1 VSAWPETHAVEDGA
15 FRWTAVQRMGLGVF
29 RGIGDAFGIAL
40 VRGSAT
46 FLWHRARGHAGRDF
60 WARCAGV
67 STGLHL
73 IKVQVLGCLVNEV
86 LDLDRRLS
94 C

>member
-1 VSAWPETHAVEDGA
+1 
-15 FRWTAVQRMGLGVF
+15 MGLGVF

-46 FLWHRARGHAGRDF
+46 FFGTARAAMLAATF